1 MPNNKDRRGSRQPD
15 FNDDDDDVKSTRGG
29 SMLHLAE
36 DLISKFSGKDDFYT
50 VSAWIQDIED
60 NAEIFN
66 WSPTQRLLVARRS
79 LTGTAALWLRSEKTH
94 KTWDDLRTAI
104 TKEFSDTMDAKAVH
118 EMMSSRRKKP
128 NESCFDYMLT
138 MKALGKR
145 GKLPDYV
152 AIKYIVEG
160 IEDSEMSKMMLYGVT
175 SYADLKEKLKIY
187 EMIAAKSRKPMQVKT
202 VSSAKASV
210 LPRVPVARCFSCG
223 EMGHVSAECPRKAQG
238 RKCFNC
244 NEFGHTSPECNKPR
258 IAKKTDSSAMAST
271 SRTGPM
277 THTGSGSG
285 GKRHVGS
292 GVGSELQS
300 KQVYFHSTQEGD
312 TLYAGNAV
320 LPTGKMDGAN
330 DVRDAKT
337 EGHFDRCD
345 SDDVNKLFE
354 KQFRPVKN
362 VLIWDKSVIALI
374 DSGSD
379 VNLMSEKCVTSCSSL
394 NINKNKTVT
403 MSGVGFGKV
412 RSLGVCTTQIA
423 IDDNIYDDIVFHIV
437 PVDCMPYCL
446 ILGNEFLC
454 KVVTVMK
461 GGSVWMKPVG
471 EEWLHQVNCVVCPSD
486 CVGQTSDP
494 AVKEEV
500 QHLVESYQPCP
511 VKEAPIELKIILKD
525 EVPVAQRPRR
535 ISPKEQEE
543 VDRQI
548 KEWLRDGIV
557 RLKMRSRR
565 WNACERF

>member
-94 KTWDDLRTAI
+94 KTWDDLRAAI

-187 EMIAAKSRKPMQVKT
+187 EMIAAKSRKPTQVKT

-258 IAKKTDSSAMAST
+258 NAKKTDSSAAAST

-277 THTGSGSG
+277 THTGSGNG
-285 GKRHVGS
+285 
-292 GVGSELQS
+292 
-300 KQVYFHSTQEGD
+300 
-312 TLYAGNAV
+312 
-320 LPTGKMDGAN
+320 
-330 DVRDAKT
+330 
-337 EGHFDRCD
+337 
-345 SDDVNKLFE
+345 
-354 KQFRPVKN
+354 
-362 VLIWDKSVIALI
+362 
-374 DSGSD
+374 
-379 VNLMSEKCVTSCSSL
+379 
-394 NINKNKTVT
+394 
-403 MSGVGFGKV
+403 
-412 RSLGVCTTQIA
+412 
-423 IDDNIYDDIVFHIV
+423 
-437 PVDCMPYCL
+437 
-446 ILGNEFLC
+446 
-454 KVVTVMK
+454 
-461 GGSVWMKPVG
+461 
-471 EEWLHQVNCVVCPSD
+471 
-486 CVGQTSDP
+486 
-494 AVKEEV
+494 
-500 QHLVESYQPCP
+500 
-511 VKEAPIELKIILKD
+511 
-525 EVPVAQRPRR
+525 
-535 ISPKEQEE
+535 
-543 VDRQI
+543 
-548 KEWLRDGIV
+548 
-557 RLKMRSRR
+557 
-565 WNACERF
+565 